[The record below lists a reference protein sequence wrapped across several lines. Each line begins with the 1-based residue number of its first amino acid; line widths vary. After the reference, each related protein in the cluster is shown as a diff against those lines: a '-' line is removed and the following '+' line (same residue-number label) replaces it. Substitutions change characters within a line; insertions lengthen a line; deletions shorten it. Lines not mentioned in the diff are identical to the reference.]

1 MQDKY
6 YNQIKEE
13 FINNEAYKK
22 VKDYSKNRN
31 DLETYYRVG
40 KLLIEAQGG
49 EARAKY
55 GNELIKK
62 YSKRLTNELGKG
74 YDSTTLKRSRQFY
87 LLIQKG
93 AQFGHQLTWSHYKVL
108 MPLKDIN
115 AINYY
120 INECINYNISRDK
133 LREKIKSKEY
143 ERLDNKTKNKLIKK
157 EATNVIDFVK
167 NPIVIKANGKEILS
181 EKILHELILE
191 NIGLFL
197 KELGPGFSF
206 IDSEY
211 KIKIGD
217 TYNFIDLLL
226 FNYKYNCFIV
236 VELKITEFKKEHI
249 GQIQFYMNYIDKNL
263 KTISQNKTIGIIIC
277 KKDNKLVLSYCSDNR
292 IYTTKYIII

>member
-13 FINNEAYKK
+13 FISNEAYKK

-55 GNELIKK
+55 GNELIKE

-74 YDSTTLKRSRQFY
+74 YSVTSLKYMRQFY
-87 LLIQKG
+87 LFQKSQQP
-93 AQFGHQLTWSHYKVL
+93 ADQLSWSHYQVL
-108 MPLKDIN
+108 LSLKDIN

-120 INECINYNISRDK
+120 INECINYNVSRDE
-133 LREKIKSKEY
+133 LREKIKNKEY

-157 EATNVIDFVK
+157 EATNVVDFVK
-167 NPIVIKANGKEILS
+167 NPIVIKTNGKEVAS
-181 EKILHELILE
+181 EKILKHFILE
-191 NIGLFL
+191 NMELFL

-206 IDSEY
+206 IGSEY

-217 TYNFIDLLL
+217 IYNFIDLLL

-236 VELKITEFKKEHI
+236 VELKVNELKKEHI
-249 GQIQFYMNYIDKNL
+249 GQIEIYMNYIDKNL
-263 KTISQNKTIGIIIC
+263 KTLSQDKTIGIIIC
-277 KKDNKLVLSYCSDNR
+277 KKDNKYVIDYCSDKR
-292 IYTTKYIII
+292 IFTTKYISI